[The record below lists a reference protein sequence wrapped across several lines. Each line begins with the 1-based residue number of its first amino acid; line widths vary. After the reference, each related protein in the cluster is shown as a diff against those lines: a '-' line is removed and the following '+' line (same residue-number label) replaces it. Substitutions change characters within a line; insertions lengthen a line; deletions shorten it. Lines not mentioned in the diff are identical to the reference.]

1 MKFEHLAFRVLLI
14 ALAFFIGVAIAR
26 AEWYVAGDVL
36 WTTYQ
41 GPQVDGTWM
50 QEQMVSQRGIPAV
63 RQTKESMAWDVGAGY
78 RFADGEAWYSKLL
91 SVEAGYRHYGAG
103 VSAGGLAVSDAV
115 YHDIINGEHPHYK
128 ASEYEATTHM
138 EGGYLRVAKGFDVGA
153 GLEPYVSGGA
163 EVLYQ
168 ETDFW
173 SRSAKGRMGTGGFTG
188 IMAAVTA
195 GGGVKYHVWHGVKA
209 RVGAESHWVITES
222 GHPISSQWI
231 TMGGGVEVPL
241 NIFSDAAGSTR
252 DYLWQR

>member
-1 MKFEHLAFRVLLI
+1 VKRT
-14 ALAFFIGVAIAR
+14 ALAAILLSLTCLTPAH

-41 GPQVDGTWM
+41 GPQVDGTWT
-50 QEQMVSQRGIPAV
+50 QEQLPSQRGIPAV

-78 RFADGEAWYSKLL
+78 RFTDGEAWYSKGL
-91 SVEAGYRHYGAG
+91 SLEAGYRHYGAG

-115 YHDIINGEHPHYK
+115 YGDILNGEHPRYK

-138 EGGYLRVAKGFDVGA
+138 EGGYLRVAKGFDVGY
-153 GLEPYVSGGA
+153 GVEPYVSGGI

-173 SRSAKGRMGTGGFTG
+173 NKSQKGKTQTGGFTG

-195 GGGVKYHVWHGVKA
+195 GGGFKYHVGYGVKA

-222 GHPISSQWI
+222 GHPISSQWL
-231 TMGGGVEVPL
+231 TVGGGIEVPL
-241 NIFSDAAGSTR
+241 DVFANIPGSTR